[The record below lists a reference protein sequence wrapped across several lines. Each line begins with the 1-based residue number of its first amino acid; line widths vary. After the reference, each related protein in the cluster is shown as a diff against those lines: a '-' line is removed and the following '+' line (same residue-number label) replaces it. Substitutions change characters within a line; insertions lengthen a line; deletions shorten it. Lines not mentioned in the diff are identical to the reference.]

1 MPAACPRQFQSRD
14 LDLHRTLSFARKS
27 SRPAIRRQRTRVS
40 IASLDRVS
48 DSNDPSASPPT
59 DAGAEIARAY
69 DRWARTY
76 DTDANATRDLDAE
89 VLRRSS
95 LVIGGRDVLELGCGT
110 GKNTGWL
117 AERARRVIAMD
128 FSPGMLDVARTRLP
142 RHGVTFV
149 QHDVRERWPVDDA
162 SVDLV
167 IGNLILEHLSNVAPI
182 FTEAARV
189 LRPGGMMY
197 SCELH
202 PYRQLRGGQAHFTD
216 EWSGEVVFAPAFQHT
231 IAEYVNAAVASG
243 LTMQRLDEWTE
254 AGAGSPA
261 IPRLLSMQLVR

>member
-1 MPAACPRQFQSRD
+1 MSD
-14 LDLHRTLSFARKS
+14 SHDSS
-27 SRPAIRRQRTRVS
+27 ESRPA
-40 IASLDRVS
+40 
-48 DSNDPSASPPT
+48 

-76 DTDANATRDLDAE
+76 DTDANTTRDLDAE

-95 LVIGGRDVLELGCGT
+95 LVIDDLDVLELGCGT

-117 AERARRVIAMD
+117 AERARHVTAMD
-128 FSPGMLDVARTRLP
+128 FSPGMLEVARTRVPPDRVKL
-142 RHGVTFV
+142 V
-149 QHDVRERWPVDDA
+149 QYDVRERWPIEAA

-182 FTEAARV
+182 FAEAARV
-189 LRPGGMMY
+189 LRPGGVMY

-231 IAEYVNAAVASG
+231 IAEYVNAAVAAG
-243 LTMQRLDEWTE
+243 LMIQRVDEWTE
-254 AGAGSPA
+254 TGAASPA
-261 IPRLLSMQLVR
+261 IPRLLSIQLRRRLAR

>member
-1 MPAACPRQFQSRD
+1 
-14 LDLHRTLSFARKS
+14 
-27 SRPAIRRQRTRVS
+27 
-40 IASLDRVS
+40 VS
-48 DSNDPSASPPT
+48 DSNDSIESRPA

-95 LVIGGRDVLELGCGT
+95 LVIDGRDVLELGCGT

-128 FSPGMLDVARTRLP
+128 FSPGMLDVARGRVPSDRVRL
-142 RHGVTFV
+142 V
-149 QHDVRERWPVDDA
+149 QHDIRERWPIDDA

-182 FTEAARV
+182 FAEAARV
-189 LRPGGMMY
+189 LRPGGVMY

-243 LTMQRLDEWTE
+243 LSIQRLDEWTE
-254 AGAGSPA
+254 SGIASPA
-261 IPRLLSMQLVR
+261 IPRLLSIQLAR

>member
-1 MPAACPRQFQSRD
+1 
-14 LDLHRTLSFARKS
+14 
-27 SRPAIRRQRTRVS
+27 
-40 IASLDRVS
+40 VS
-48 DSNDPSASPPT
+48 DSHDSSESRPT

-76 DTDANATRDLDAE
+76 DTDANTTRDLDAE
-89 VLRRSS
+89 VLRQSA
-95 LVIGGRDVLELGCGT
+95 LAIDGRDVLEVGCGT

-128 FSPGMLDVARTRLP
+128 FSPGMLEVARGRVPLE
-142 RHGVTFV
+142 RVTLI
-149 QHDVRERWPVDDA
+149 QHDIRERWPVDDA

-167 IGNLILEHLSNVAPI
+167 IGNLILEHVSNVAPI
-182 FTEAARV
+182 FAEAARV
-189 LRPGGMMY
+189 LRPGGVMY

-231 IAEYVNAAVASG
+231 IAEYVNAAVVSG
-243 LTMQRLDEWTE
+243 LMLQRLDEWTE
-254 AGAGSPA
+254 TGAASPA
-261 IPRLLSMQLVR
+261 IPRLLSLQLRR

>member
-1 MPAACPRQFQSRD
+1 
-14 LDLHRTLSFARKS
+14 
-27 SRPAIRRQRTRVS
+27 
-40 IASLDRVS
+40 VS
-48 DSNDPSASPPT
+48 DSYDTREPQPA

-95 LVIGGRDVLELGCGT
+95 LEIDGRDVLELGCGT
-110 GKNTGWL
+110 GKNTVWL

-128 FSPGMLDVARTRLP
+128 FSPGMLEVARGRVPLDRVRL
-142 RHGVTFV
+142 V

-162 SVDLV
+162 SADVV
-167 IGNLILEHLSNVAPI
+167 VANLIFEHLSNVAGV
-182 FTEAARV
+182 FAEAARV
-189 LRPGGMMY
+189 LRPGGVMY

-216 EWSGEVVFAPAFQHT
+216 EWSGETVYAPAFQHT

-243 LTMQRLDEWTE
+243 LAVSRLDEWTE
-254 AGAGSPA
+254 TDAAPPA
-261 IPRLLSMQLVR
+261 IPRLLSMQLTRLDGRR

>member
-1 MPAACPRQFQSRD
+1 VTDSNDSTA
-14 LDLHRTLSFARKS
+14 
-27 SRPAIRRQRTRVS
+27 SRPA
-40 IASLDRVS
+40 
-48 DSNDPSASPPT
+48 

-76 DTDANATRDLDAE
+76 DTDANATRGLDAE

-95 LVIGGRDVLELGCGT
+95 LELDGLDVLELGCGT
-110 GKNTGWL
+110 GKNTGWI
-117 AERARRVIAMD
+117 ADRAQRVIAMD
-128 FSPGMLDVARTRLP
+128 FSPGMLEVARGRVPLE
-142 RHGVTFV
+142 RVKLV

-182 FTEAARV
+182 FAEAARV

-231 IAEYVNAAVASG
+231 IAEYVNAAVAGG
-243 LTMQRLDEWTE
+243 LMIQRIDEWTE
-254 AGAGSPA
+254 TAAAPPA
-261 IPRLLSMQLVR
+261 IPRLLSMQLRR

>member
-1 MPAACPRQFQSRD
+1 
-14 LDLHRTLSFARKS
+14 
-27 SRPAIRRQRTRVS
+27 
-40 IASLDRVS
+40 VS
-48 DSNDPSASPPT
+48 DSNDSSESRPA

-76 DTDANATRDLDAE
+76 DTDANTTRDLDAE

-95 LVIGGRDVLELGCGT
+95 LAIDGCDLLELGCGT

-117 AERARRVIAMD
+117 AERAKRVIGMD
-128 FSPGMLDVARTRLP
+128 FSPGMLEVARRRVPLD
-142 RHGVTFV
+142 RVTLV
-149 QHDVRERWPVDDA
+149 QHDVRERWPIDD
-162 SVDLV
+162 SSMDV
-167 IGNLILEHLSNVAPI
+167 IVGNLILEHLADVGPI
-182 FTEAARV
+182 FRQAARV
-189 LRPGGMMY
+189 LKPGGMMY

-243 LTMQRLDEWTE
+243 LTIQRLDEWTE
-254 AGAGSPA
+254 TGASSPA
-261 IPRLLSMQLVR
+261 IPRLLSMHLRR